1 MAAVATR
8 SKPNAFNALHQ
19 LQRRLKQGDTVEQV
33 LKAMEGKNGLK
44 AFGFSA
50 GEGAAV
56 VNLVHHIPVSCK
68 DIFAAAVSEFGI
80 VKGPLTHA
88 ALGHVCMRPGF
99 QPELIGDD
107 WAVAMKNTISSLNL
121 VAERLIMDFKAL
133 PAGLRKP
140 AGAPEV
146 QRMTRICRAWELV
159 LQKFGSLVPQKL
171 VEDELPGLNALFNKR
186 IFDDWLFSLSEEC
199 PSTIDLTGVAE
210 ISKIIAKHQTSI
222 EKAWVFAQ
230 KPFFPVL
237 SFSLFF

>member
-140 AGAPEV
+140 AAAPELS
-146 QRMTRICRAWELV
+146 ADDKDLP
-159 LQKFGSLVPQKL
+159 SLGACPPKVW
-171 VEDELPGLNALFNKR
+171 LPGSPKAGGRRAAWPQCLVQQK
-186 IFDDWLFSLSEEC
+186 
-199 PSTIDLTGVAE
+199 DL
-210 ISKIIAKHQTSI
+210 
-222 EKAWVFAQ
+222 
-230 KPFFPVL
+230 
-237 SFSLFF
+237 